1 LWRHLTAAIASPTR
15 RAVTRSS
22 ATVVSAVVS
31 VRQSG
36 VYPTHSSNKSEAY
49 PLWCVPREAYPLW
62 CVPREAYP
70 LWCLPYTITIPYDD
84 TTMLHTHLQVDRA

>member
-1 LWRHLTAAIASPTR
+1 MWRHLTAAIASPTR

-49 PLWCVPREAYPLW
+49 PLWCVPREAYP
-62 CVPREAYP
+62 V
-70 LWCLPYTITIPYDD
+70 WCLPYTITIPYDD